1 MAISF
6 TKLYF
11 NEPSPM
17 ARRLLWHVL
26 SVGTVTRDEP
36 ERHEGSD
43 KPGAFLF
50 WIVSGRGE
58 LELEPGSVRMEPG
71 PRAWLLDL
79 RKPRTYLPAGGRPLT
94 TAGIRFDGPALEPWL
109 EQLGG
114 DSEFRLSKPGDAGL
128 IRRAEKLLVDL
139 VTRRPGGY
147 EWQAHLLITEVLG
160 TLLHARKILSEPAR
174 EMSGPVTR
182 VVQAV
187 LAAPARDW
195 KARELAKIAGV
206 GYTKL
211 RNLFKQ
217 SQQETLHQ
225 FLQRTRLDQ
234 ARLLL
239 CDPRLTVKDVAG
251 RLNFSSEFYFSHF
264 FREATGM
271 SPTQFR
277 LKSKS

>member
-6 TKLYF
+6 SKLYF
-11 NEPSPM
+11 NEPSPVG
-17 ARRLLWHVL
+17 RRLLWHVL

-58 LELEPGSVRMEPG
+58 LELEPGTVTLEPG
-71 PRAWLLDL
+71 ARSWLLDL
-79 RKPRTYLPAGGRPLT
+79 RKPRTYLPAAGKPLT
-94 TAGIRFDGPALEPWL
+94 TAGIRFDGPGLELWL

-114 DSEFRLSKPGDAGL
+114 DSEFLLTKHSDATL
-128 IRRAEKLLVDL
+128 IRRTEKLLVDL
-139 VTRRPGGY
+139 VTRRPGDY
-147 EWQAHLLITEVLG
+147 EWQVHRLINEVLG
-160 TLLHARKILSEPAR
+160 TLLHTRRMLPEPVR
-174 EMSGPVTR
+174 EVSGPVTK

-195 KARELAKIAGV
+195 KARDLAAIAGV

-211 RNLFKQ
+211 RELFKQ
-217 SQQETLHQ
+217 SQQETLHE

-251 RLNFSSEFYFSHF
+251 QLNFSSEFYFSHF

>member
-6 TKLYF
+6 TKLHF
-11 NEPSPM
+11 NEPSPV
-17 ARRLLWHVL
+17 ARELLWHVL

-43 KPGAFLF
+43 KPGAFFF
-50 WIVSGRGE
+50 WIVSGSGE
-58 LELEPGSVRMEPG
+58 LALEPGTVTLEPG
-71 PRAWLLDL
+71 PCCWLLDL

-94 TAGIRFDGPALEPWL
+94 TAGIRFGGPGLELWL

-114 DSEFRLSKPGDAGL
+114 DSEFLLAKPSDVTL
-128 IRRAEKLLVDL
+128 VRRAEKLLIDL

-147 EWQAHLLITEVLG
+147 EWQAHLLINELLG
-160 TLLHARKILSEPAR
+160 TLLHARKILSEPVR
-174 EMSGPVTR
+174 EVSGPVTR

-195 KARELAKIAGV
+195 KARELAAIAGV

-211 RNLFKQ
+211 RDLFKQ
-217 SQQETLHQ
+217 SQQETLHE

-251 RLNFSSEFYFSHF
+251 RLSFSTEFYFSHF

>member
-1 MAISF
+1 MAISL

-11 NEPSPM
+11 NEPSPV
-17 ARRLLWHVL
+17 ARRLLWHAL

-43 KPGAFLF
+43 KPGAFFF

-58 LELEPGSVRMEPG
+58 LALEPGPVTLEPG
-71 PRAWLLDL
+71 PRCWLIDL
-79 RKPRTYLPAGGRPLT
+79 RKPRTYLPADGRPLT
-94 TAGIRFDGPALEPWL
+94 TAGIRFDGPGLELWL

-114 DSEFRLSKPGDAGL
+114 DSEFRLAKPTDVTL
-128 IRRAEKLLVDL
+128 VRRAEKLLANL
-139 VTRRPGGY
+139 ITRRPVGY
-147 EWQAHLLITEVLG
+147 EWQAHLLISEMMG
-160 TLLHARKILSEPAR
+160 TLLHARKILPEPVR
-174 EMSGPVTR
+174 EISGPVTR

-187 LAAPARDW
+187 LTAPARDW
-195 KARELAKIAGV
+195 KARELAAIAGV

-217 SQQETLHQ
+217 SQQETLHE

-239 CDPRLTVKDVAG
+239 CDPHLTVKDVAG
-251 RLNFSSEFYFSHF
+251 KLSFSSEFYFSHF